1 MAGSSPRLRGTFVFP
16 VLERVQLGI
25 IPALAGNISTIG
37 STVATTWDHP
47 RACGEHVECGV
58 RQDAV
63 AGSSPRLRG
72 TCVRQHWRGHRQG
85 IIPALAGNIS
95 PRRWP
100 WRAGRDHP
108 RACGEHDAEL
118 VVHGGV
124 VGSSPRLRGTYCL
137 PYGSAGNRGIIP
149 ALAGNIYRISRR
161 DD

>member
-1 MAGSSPRLRGTFVFP
+1 MRGTFRQSAAP
-16 VLERVQLGI
+16 SRPPGI
-25 IPALAGNISTIG
+25 IPALAGNMLSAECVRMQ
-37 STVATTWDHP
+37 SRDHP
-47 RACGEHVECGV
+47 RACGEHECWKSV
-58 RQDAV
+58 RASLV
-63 AGSSPRLRG
+63 GSSPRLRG
-72 TCVRQHWRGHRQG
+72 TCVRQHWRCHRQG